1 MAKCRLCDK
10 PVMPGKVYCR
20 NHVHGNT
27 NNESHS
33 SRNGKLTDNER
44 VRPGEDTTQRD
55 KRIS

>member
-1 MAKCRLCDK
+1 
-10 PVMPGKVYCR
+10 MPGKVYCR
-20 NHVHGNT
+20 NHVYGNT